1 MKTSRDT
8 TLRIASAHAQT
19 GLSLVSAAQWGPGVY
34 SSTRPSNGAI
44 DRYRVR
50 GKCQASSCSG
60 QSSAQAGLLAA
71 RCAVE
76 AVPLRLLHHLR
87 LLGRLLLHLEVDA
100 ASNRLDVRRHPDVD
114 QLRLRGAHAFGRA
127 EPEAWEACHGRVGG
141 WCGWARGDAGAK
153 VRRGGWRKVERG
165 CSQVLGS
172 VSISVRLRVLVVTAQ
187 RIRLCVRLGS
197 SRVISKRR
205 TGVVE
210 LVVAERV
217 LRPAGGVDPP
227 AGEDVRPFHFHVP
240 IKVPR
245 GPPKGARLVA
255 NLRPLPRLCAVAR
268 KLDVVDVDGA
278 GPDLRQGQVNC
289 STHTRRWGQA
299 IPHDFHVC
307 REELARH

>member
-114 QLRLRGAHAFGRA
+114 QLRLRGAHA
-127 EPEAWEACHGRVGG
+127 
-141 WCGWARGDAGAK
+141 
-153 VRRGGWRKVERG
+153 
-165 CSQVLGS
+165 
-172 VSISVRLRVLVVTAQ
+172 
-187 RIRLCVRLGS
+187 
-197 SRVISKRR
+197 
-205 TGVVE
+205 GVVE